1 MTGDSSNSIFRFRHF
16 SVKNEKS
23 ALKVGT
29 DAVLLGA
36 AVTVRD
42 SDRYLLDIGTG
53 TGVIALMVAQRISAF
68 GSGYRIEAI
77 DIDPLSSA
85 EAGEN
90 FASSPWSANL
100 TSRNIAL
107 QEYRPKEKFDLI
119 FSNPPY
125 YDESLKNPDVRES
138 IARHTESL
146 SYRQICAFASEYLG
160 EDGRLSLIL
169 PSEAETSL
177 RRTAA
182 SFGLYPFR
190 VLRIR
195 TTAAKSARRIV
206 AEFSRRKTEVPD
218 EEIVLQD
225 SQGRTPEYSAL
236 TADFYL

>member
-1 MTGDSSNSIFRFRHF
+1 MTEHSSNSVFRFKRF

-36 AVTVRD
+36 AVTVKD

-53 TGVIALMVAQRISAF
+53 TGVIALMVAQRMSAF

-77 DIDPLSSA
+77 DIDTLSSE

-90 FASSPWSANL
+90 FSSSPWSANL
-100 TSRNIAL
+100 ASENISL
-107 QEYRPKEKFDLI
+107 QQYRPSEKYDLI

-125 YDESLKNPDVRES
+125 YDESLKNPDAREC

-146 SYRQICAFASEYLG
+146 SYRQICAFASDNLVE
-160 EDGRLSLIL
+160 EGRLSLIL

-190 VLRIR
+190 VLRVR
-195 TTAAKSARRIV
+195 TTASKSARRIV
-206 AEFSRRKTEVPD
+206 VEFSRRKADVSD
-218 EEIVLQD
+218 EEIILQD
-225 SQGRTPEYSAL
+225 GQGRTPEYSAL